1 MLSVK
6 EYAARQDISV
16 ARVHQLIR
24 EGKVDAEKIGSSWG
38 IDESELR
45 RQPPHS
51 RPLSPAN
58 SWSLI
63 ALLSGVEPENME
75 ARARWL
81 LNRKCAAL
89 VESNAPALLLASWLR
104 NRAPVRALHANAGDL
119 GDLRS
124 DKRIVL
130 SGISDDR
137 TGLSSEHEVEAYVD
151 PEIAQQ
157 LINEYLLVKAKN
169 ANVWLHLARVQAD
182 ADGRAPLGLVLA
194 DLADHAGPRES
205 QRIKELLSNR

>member
-24 EGKVDAEKIGSSWG
+24 EGKVNAEKIGSSWG
-38 IDESELR
+38 IDESALR
-45 RQPPHS
+45 RQPPLS

-58 SWSLI
+58 SWAFI
-63 ALLSGVEPENME
+63 YLLSGIEPEKME
-75 ARARWL
+75 AKARWL
-81 LNRKCAAL
+81 LDRKCAAL
-89 VESNAPALLLASWLR
+89 AENPEPAPLLASWLWK
-104 NRAPVRALHANAGDL
+104 RAPVLALHANPADL

-124 DKRIVL
+124 DKRVLL

-137 TGLSSEHEVEAYVD
+137 AGLSSEHEVEGYVD
-151 PEIAQQ
+151 PELADQ
-157 LINEYLLVKAKN
+157 LKSEYLLVGAKIP
-169 ANVWLHLARVQAD
+169 NVWLHIARVHAD

-205 QRIKELLSNR
+205 QRVEELLGN